1 MNLNENISRVKEL
14 MGLLIED
21 ENQPATKGVN
31 HGVVIKQPYQQGQEG
46 EQLNSFIIGVTH
58 FDEKNPVYLEL
69 DDIDPSIINDIKE
82 VATNCGYY
90 YEGVG
95 GDDLKNIERFFKEE
109 LKLNVTEEM
118 RKGSYEPKINND
130 QPDKKYFMYTFF
142 SNGNAEDEKTKAKLD
157 GINQDKILLDQLS
170 ILKNSG
176 QKINSIYDLIRLGDG
191 SKLFWDGSLSFD
203 EDDKKWFIKQI
214 QETPNTQNL
223 LALLKSEPTPENIR
237 KFIQTGF
244 DVMWGNFDSKTD
256 NFGYEQGKNLLT
268 NMAETATQKRR
279 EYIKNNL
286 VCGIYFIGEG
296 HIKSWQEQFVGTQ
309 VFEKPKKP

>member
-1 MNLNENISRVKEL
+1 MNLQENIQRIKQV
-14 MGLLIED
+14 MGLLIEE
-21 ENQPATKGVN
+21 ENVPVVKGVN

-46 EQLNSFIIGVTH
+46 EPLNSFIIGVTH

-69 DDIDPSIINDIKE
+69 DDINPSIINDIKQ

-142 SNGNAEDEKTKAKLD
+142 SNGNAVDEKTNTQLD

-176 QKINSIYDLIRLGDG
+176 QKINSIYDLIMLGDG

-203 EDDKKWFIKQI
+203 NNDK
-214 QETPNTQNL
+214 
-223 LALLKSEPTPENIR
+223 
-237 KFIQTGF
+237 
-244 DVMWGNFDSKTD
+244 
-256 NFGYEQGKNLLT
+256 
-268 NMAETATQKRR
+268 
-279 EYIKNNL
+279 
-286 VCGIYFIGEG
+286 
-296 HIKSWQEQFVGTQ
+296 
-309 VFEKPKKP
+309 

>member
-309 VFEKPKKP
+309 VFKKPE

>member
-1 MNLNENISRVKEL
+1 MNLQENIHRIKEV
-14 MGLLIED
+14 MGLLTEE
-21 ENQPATKGVN
+21 ENEPAVKGVN

-46 EQLNSFIIGVTH
+46 EPLNSFIIGVTH

-69 DDIDPSIINDIKE
+69 DDIDPSIINDIKQ

-95 GDDLKNIERFFKEE
+95 GDDLKNIERFFTEE
-109 LKLNVTEEM
+109 LKLNGIN
-118 RKGSYEPKINND
+118 KNGSYEPKIDNE
-130 QPDKKYFMYTFF
+130 QPDKKYFMYQ
-142 SNGNAEDEKTKAKLD
+142 LD

-170 ILKNSG
+170 ILKNNG
-176 QKINSIYDLIRLGDG
+176 QKINSIYDLIMLGDG
-191 SKLFWDGSLSFD
+191 SKLFWDGSLSFND
-203 EDDKKWFIKQI
+203 EDKEWFIKQI
-214 QETPNTQNL
+214 QGTPNTQNL
-223 LALLKSEPTPENIR
+223 LSLLKSEPTPENIR

-256 NFGYEQGKNLLT
+256 NFGYKENKNLLT

-309 VFEKPKKP
+309 VFKKP

>member
-1 MNLNENISRVKEL
+1 MNLQENIYRIKEM

-21 ENQPATKGVN
+21 ENEPAVKGTN
-31 HGVVIKQPYQQGQEG
+31 HGVVIKQPYQEGQEG
-46 EQLNSFIIGVTH
+46 EKLNSFIIGVTH
-58 FDEKNPVYLEL
+58 FNEKNPVYLEL

-109 LKLNVTEEM
+109 LKLNGIEE
-118 RKGSYEPKINND
+118 KGSYEPKINND

-142 SNGNAEDEKTKAKLD
+142 SNGNAVDEKTKAKLD

-170 ILKNSG
+170 ILKNNG
-176 QKINSIYDLIRLGDG
+176 QKINSIYDLIKFGDG
-191 SKLFWDGSLSFD
+191 SKLFWDGSLSFND
-203 EDDKKWFIKQI
+203 EDKDWFIKQI
-214 QETPNTQNL
+214 QGTPNTQNL

-309 VFEKPKKP
+309 VFKKP

>member
-1 MNLNENISRVKEL
+1 MNLQENIQRIKQV
-14 MGLLIED
+14 MGLLIEE
-21 ENQPATKGVN
+21 ENVPVVKGVN

-46 EQLNSFIIGVTH
+46 EPLNSFIIGVTH

-69 DDIDPSIINDIKE
+69 DDIDPSIINDIKQ

-142 SNGNAEDEKTKAKLD
+142 SNGNAVDEKTKAKLD

-176 QKINSIYDLIRLGDG
+176 QKINSIYDLIKFGDG

-203 EDDKKWFIKQI
+203 DNDKKWFIGQI
-214 QETPNTQNL
+214 KNTPNTQNIMGL
-223 LALLKSEPTPENIR
+223 LQSEPTPENIR
-237 KFIQTGF
+237 KFIQSGF
-244 DVMWGNFDSKTD
+244 DIMWGNFDSKKD
-256 NFGYEQGKNLLT
+256 NFGYQDGKNLLT
-268 NMAETATQKRR
+268 NMAETATKRRR

-309 VFEKPKKP
+309 VFKKPE